1 MSSCVD
7 NMKQIMYARS
17 KEETTMNE
25 NAVKVLINDTRN
37 IIKVM
42 LDFVA
47 NSQKLEAGVCD
58 IQKML
63 SGETYKPHKVIKK
76 LKKLIDSAIEVN
88 DAATH
93 EIDNNNSAITPD
105 VMVVILD
112 RIDKNNTIMEI
123 LIALY
128 ENVAKDLVEG

>member
-1 MSSCVD
+1 
-7 NMKQIMYARS
+7 
-17 KEETTMNE
+17 MNE
-25 NAVKVLINDTRN
+25 NSVKMSINDTRN

-58 IQKML
+58 IQKMM
-63 SGETYKPHKVIKK
+63 SGETYKPYKVIKK
-76 LKKLIDSAIEVN
+76 LKKLIDSVIEVN

-105 VMVVILD
+105 VMAVILD

-128 ENVAKDLVEG
+128 ENVTKDLVEG